1 MAEFLT
7 DEEIDALL
15 NIAELQEDS
24 FVDKIEQFKN
34 SLNKNELNSDVIT
47 SLKSLNEHI
56 NLILDINEKT
66 SIQKV
71 EESLKDFSE
80 KFESLCS
87 KVDNFDKKLK
97 EVKDSIYI
105 RF

>member
-34 SLNKNELNSDVIT
+34 
-47 SLKSLNEHI
+47 
-56 NLILDINEKT
+56 
-66 SIQKV
+66 
-71 EESLKDFSE
+71 
-80 KFESLCS
+80 
-87 KVDNFDKKLK
+87 KKWFFCR
-97 EVKDSIYI
+97 VWC
-105 RF
+105 RNRN